1 MHYNEKNAVFL
12 IDYQKNGGCVLDVL
26 MEVALACVV
35 SAGGIGAIIIAVVKF
50 SVASIEKR
58 YERKYTEKFAI
69 FQSDIDKKKY
79 ISQVRFEAEFEIYK
93 QLSRKY
99 GELVLQI
106 IVKASN
112 IDKYK
117 LDDIQDEEIGK
128 VNYLAYQ
135 AVSELYSSAPFI
147 QEDIYNDFMNIY
159 EMSRK
164 LLVQLS
170 EEQRSDEIKNDV
182 CEANEIYQRYNNTI
196 VKVRDYTSK
205 LEGISLKM

>member
-1 MHYNEKNAVFL
+1 MVIRKMEVY
-12 IDYQKNGGCVLDVL
+12 VLDII
-26 MEVALACVV
+26 MEVALACVI
-35 SAGGIGAIIIAVVKF
+35 SAGGIGGIIIAVVKL

-58 YERKYTEKFAI
+58 FERKYTEKFAV
-69 FQSDIDKKKY
+69 FKSDIDKKQY

-106 IVKASN
+106 MVKASN

-117 LDDIQDEEIGK
+117 LDDMQDKEMGEI
-128 VNYLAYQ
+128 NYLAYQ

-147 QEDIYNDFMNIY
+147 QEDIYNDFLNIY

-164 LLVQLS
+164 LLVQWG
-170 EEQRSDEIKNDV
+170 EEQRSSTNETKNDV
-182 CEANEIYQRYNNTI
+182 CEANEIYQKYNDTI
-196 VKVRDYTSK
+196 VKVREYTSK
-205 LEGISLKM
+205 LEGISL

>member
-1 MHYNEKNAVFL
+1 MEV
-12 IDYQKNGGCVLDVL
+12 GVLDVI
-26 MEVALACVV
+26 MEIALACVV
-35 SAGGIGAIIIAVVKF
+35 SAGGVGGIIIAVVKL

-58 YERKYTEKFAI
+58 FERKYTEKFAI

-79 ISQVRFEAEFEIYK
+79 ISQVRFDAEFEIYK

-112 IDKYK
+112 MDKCK
-117 LDDIQDEEIGK
+117 LDDIQNEEIGK
-128 VNYLAYQ
+128 INYLAYQ

-147 QEDIYNDFMNIY
+147 QEDIYNDFLNIY

-164 LLVQLS
+164 LLVQWS
-170 EEQRSDEIKNDV
+170 EEQRYSADETINNV
-182 CEANEIYQRYNNTI
+182 CEANEIYQKYNSTI
-196 VKVRDYTSK
+196 VKVREYTSK
-205 LEGISLKM
+205 LEGISL

>member
-12 IDYQKNGGCVLDVL
+12 IDYQKNGGCELDVI

-99 GELVLQI
+99 VELVLQI

-205 LEGISLKM
+205 LEGISL

>member
-1 MHYNEKNAVFL
+1 MEV
-12 IDYQKNGGCVLDVL
+12 GVLDVI
-26 MEVALACVV
+26 MEIALACVV
-35 SAGGIGAIIIAVVKF
+35 SAGGVGGILIAVVKL

-58 YERKYTEKFAI
+58 FERKYTEKFAI

-79 ISQVRFEAEFEIYK
+79 ISQVRFDAEFEIYK

-112 IDKYK
+112 MDKCK
-117 LDDIQDEEIGK
+117 LDDIQNEEIGK
-128 VNYLAYQ
+128 INYLAYQ

-147 QEDIYNDFMNIY
+147 QEDIYNDFLNIY

-164 LLVQLS
+164 LLVQWS
-170 EEQRSDEIKNDV
+170 EEQRYSADETINNV
-182 CEANEIYQRYNNTI
+182 CEANEIYQKYNSTI
-196 VKVRDYTSK
+196 VKVREYTSK
-205 LEGISLKM
+205 LEGISL